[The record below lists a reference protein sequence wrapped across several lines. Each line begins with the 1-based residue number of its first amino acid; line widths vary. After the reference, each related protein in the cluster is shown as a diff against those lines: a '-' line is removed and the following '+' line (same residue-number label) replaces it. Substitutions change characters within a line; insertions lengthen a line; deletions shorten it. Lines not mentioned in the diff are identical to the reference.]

1 MTGYRAEDEYDYLFK
16 LVLIGDS
23 GVGKLNLLSRFTRNE
38 FNLESKSII
47 GIEFATKSLN
57 IDCKVIKAQIWDTA
71 GQERSLSFYLSLKD
85 LNAGRQ
91 VHGYV
96 VKSGFRFNLV
106 VGSSLAHVYM
116 KSGSLGEGGRVIK
129 AMLICNAVACN
140 TLIAGRAQNG
150 FSEGALDHNHGSK
163 SLYRTATYRDL
174 ADSLAI
180 FDLSAIPTCIRRDAP
195 FFRYG
200 QYCKKIAEEVFR
212 LDPQDS
218 APYVL
223 LSNIQASA
231 KRWQDV
237 SKVRKVMRD
246 TRVKKEPGISRFE
259 VKNQVHEFCMGDKF
273 HPQSMKIDMYFKEL
287 TSEMKLRGYVPDT
300 GSVFHDMDAEEKD
313 YNLAH
318 HSEKLAIA
326 FALMNTLEGVPI
338 REMKNLRVCAQNIAQ
353 TFVEVAGSS
362 SLPPSFGP
370 MFYPNSSF
378 PPIWYNNDSN
388 GKSVVSEDSL
398 TTVRAIFSRRGSV
411 EFVCGFY
418 FFGSCTNYLLLVAI
432 VGGGNHSVV
441 WSANVGHPMKEGATL
456 QFIVD
461 GELSFDYPTNTL
473 LVGQWLYEDQKLIS
487 EGKGQPQMY
496 YQLVPVQTSTT
507 NRGSYYAELQQ
518 GGFLANF
525 GASQSIFKINPI
537 NFPNKSHQF
546 SLWVEGDCLGECQYS
561 RHYGDYGLC
570 RQGQCSCPIGI
581 DRVGY
586 FEQTQSQNGKLY
598 QQQTQLQIPY
608 MGFSRITSL
617 SCPPPFDQKH
627 HLVEV
632 RNVTYFNLIDSD
644 AASPNINDI
653 ETCKQ
658 MCLLNYSCGAFFFRY
673 NNNVSDG
680 YCYIPST
687 IFTIRERKIPNHSFT
702 SATFVKNGED
712 CMIQVPGS
720 LVRFSYEQL
729 CVATKDFKERL
740 GGEAFGSVFKGM
752 LEDDTQIVAKRLDK
766 LGQGMK
772 ELFAEVETHGHI
784 HHVNVVRLI
793 GFCAE
798 KSYRLL
804 VYKYMSSG
812 SLDNWIFWNNF
823 TLPQLSSSKEDYT
836 SHS

>member
-57 IDCKVIKAQIWDTA
+57 IDGKVIKAQIWDTA

-129 AMLICNAVACN
+129 AMPICNVVACN
-140 TLIAGRAQNG
+140 TLIVGRAQNG
-150 FSEGALDHNHGSK
+150 
-163 SLYRTATYRDL
+163 
-174 ADSLAI
+174 
-180 FDLSAIPTCIRRDAP
+180 
-195 FFRYG
+195 
-200 QYCKKIAEEVFR
+200 YCKKIAEEVFR

-223 LSNIQASA
+223 LSNIQPSA

-246 TRVKKEPGISRFE
+246 TRVKKEPGISWFE

-300 GSVFHDMDAEEKD
+300 GSVFHDMDAEEKE
-313 YNLAH
+313 YNLAY

-326 FALMNTLEGVPI
+326 FALMNTPEGVPI
-338 REMKNLRVCAQNIAQ
+338 REMKNLRVCSDCHVVIKGILSLFIFSKAQNIAQ
-353 TFVEVAGSS
+353 TSVEAAGSS
-362 SLPPSFGP
+362 SLPPSFGLT
-370 MFYPNSSF
+370 FYLNSSF

-388 GKSVVSEDSL
+388 GKSVVSEDGL

-411 EFVCGFY
+411 EFVFGFY

-441 WSANVGHPMKEGATL
+441 WSANVGHPVKEGATL

-461 GELSFDYPTNTL
+461 GELN
-473 LVGQWLYEDQKLIS
+473 
-487 EGKGQPQMY
+487 
-496 YQLVPVQTSTT
+496 
-507 NRGSYYAELQQ
+507 
-518 GGFLANF
+518 
-525 GASQSIFKINPI
+525 GA
-537 NFPNKSHQF
+537 
-546 SLWVEGDCLGECQYS
+546 
-561 RHYGDYGLC
+561 
-570 RQGQCSCPIGI
+570 
-581 DRVGY
+581 
-586 FEQTQSQNGKLY
+586 
-598 QQQTQLQIPY
+598 
-608 MGFSRITSL
+608 
-617 SCPPPFDQKH
+617 
-627 HLVEV
+627 
-632 RNVTYFNLIDSD
+632 
-644 AASPNINDI
+644 
-653 ETCKQ
+653 
-658 MCLLNYSCGAFFFRY
+658 
-673 NNNVSDG
+673 
-680 YCYIPST
+680 
-687 IFTIRERKIPNHSFT
+687 
-702 SATFVKNGED
+702 D

-729 CVATKDFKERL
+729 CVTTKDFKERL

-752 LEDDTQIVAKRLDK
+752 LEDGTQIVAKRLDK

-772 ELFAEVETHGHI
+772 ELFAEVETLGHI
-784 HHVNVVRLI
+784 HHVNLVRLI

-804 VYKYMSSG
+804 VYEYLSSG